1 MFRFDAESKARRLA
15 HCRRASTAIATVL
28 AFFSLSTAVIAADGT
43 NKPGDWPLYHGN
55 SKSRRYSELDQIN
68 KTNVER
74 LKVAWIHQPGDI
86 TGGLQATP
94 IVIDGVLYYISANN
108 KVQALDAASG
118 KELWRYETKLD
129 PVASEVFFERETIP
143 RSETASTKLFK
154 EAAIPKTYRPRGS
167 AIAA

>member
-15 HCRRASTAIATVL
+15 HCSRASTAIATVL

-55 SKSRRYSELDQIN
+55 SKSWRYSELDQIN
-68 KTNVER
+68 KSNVKR

-94 IVIDGVLYYISANN
+94 SRSEDRQGTLGYSTPRH
-108 KVQALDAASG
+108 KKEEGRQHRGQALHDARRHRRHEEDVSCTSNG
-118 KELWRYETKLD
+118 FW
-129 PVASEVFFERETIP
+129 
-143 RSETASTKLFK
+143 FK
-154 EAAIPKTYRPRGS
+154 EFATRGTY
-167 AIAA
+167 I